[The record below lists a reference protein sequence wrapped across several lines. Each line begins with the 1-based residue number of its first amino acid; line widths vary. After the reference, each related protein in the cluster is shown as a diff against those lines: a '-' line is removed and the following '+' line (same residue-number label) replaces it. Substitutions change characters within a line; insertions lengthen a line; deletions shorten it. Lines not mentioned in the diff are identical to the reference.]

1 MKKNNIINEWLNENN
16 DPVIERLVKR
26 NLAIANKVRNILDE
40 KGLSDKDFAK
50 MLNKTPSEISKW
62 LSGTHNFTGKSI
74 IKMELALEER
84 LLHVEP
90 VKEYVHLGLIKGT
103 WQESVNEYTE
113 VKYQETMPGKV
124 G

>member
-113 VKYQETMPGKV
+113 AKYQETMPGKV

>member
-40 KGLSDKDFAK
+40 KGLSDKDLAK
-50 MLNKTPSEISKW
+50 MLNKTPSEVSKW

-74 IKMELALEER
+74 IKMELALDKR

-90 VKEYVHLGLIKGT
+90 VKEYVHLGIIPGT
-103 WQESVNEYTE
+103 MKQAINEYTE
-113 VKYQETMPGKV
+113 NNYQEIMPSKIG
-124 G
+124 

>member
-1 MKKNNIINEWLNENN
+1 MKKNNIINEWLNKNN

-40 KGLSDKDFAK
+40 KGLNDKDFAK
-50 MLNKTPSEISKW
+50 LLDKTPSEVSKW
-62 LSGTHNFTGKSI
+62 LSGSHNLTQKSI
-74 IKMELALEER
+74 VKMELALEQR

-103 WQESVNEYTE
+103 MKAAVNEYTE
-113 VKYQETMPGKV
+113 KNYQEIMPSKIG
-124 G
+124 

>member
-26 NLAIANKVRNILDE
+26 NLAIANKVRNILNE
-40 KGLSDKDFAK
+40 RGLDDKDLAK
-50 MLNKTPSEISKW
+50 MLNKTRSEISKW
-62 LSGTHNFTGKSI
+62 LSGTHNLTQKSI

-90 VKEYVHLGLIKGT
+90 VKEYVHLGVIKGT
-103 WQESVNEYTE
+103 MNEAINEYTE
-113 VKYQETMPGKV
+113 AKYQETMPSKIG
-124 G
+124 

>member
-1 MKKNNIINEWLNENN
+1 MKKNNIINEWLNKNN

-40 KGLSDKDFAK
+40 KGLSDKDLAK

-84 LLHVEP
+84 LIHVEP
-90 VKEYVHLGLIKGT
+90 VKEYVHLGILKGNMQEAIK
-103 WQESVNEYTE
+103 EYTQNN
-113 VKYQETMPGKV
+113 YQETMPAKIG
-124 G
+124 

>member
-50 MLNKTPSEISKW
+50 MLKKTPSEISKW
-62 LSGTHNFTGKSI
+62 LSGTHNFTGKTI
-74 IKMELALEER
+74 VKMELALDKR

-90 VKEYVHLGLIKGT
+90 VKEYVHLGVIHGT
-103 WQESVNEYTE
+103 MKQAVNEYTE
-113 VKYQETMPGKV
+113 KNYQEIMPSKIG
-124 G
+124 

>member
-1 MKKNNIINEWLNENN
+1 MKKNNIINEWLEENN

-40 KGLSDKDFAK
+40 KGFSDKDLAK
-50 MLNKTPSEISKW
+50 MLSKTPSEISKW

-84 LLHVEP
+84 LIHVEP
-90 VKEYVHLGLIKGT
+90 VKEYVHLGILKGNMQEAIK
-103 WQESVNEYTE
+103 EYTE
-113 VKYQETMPGKV
+113 NNYQETMPAKIG
-124 G
+124 